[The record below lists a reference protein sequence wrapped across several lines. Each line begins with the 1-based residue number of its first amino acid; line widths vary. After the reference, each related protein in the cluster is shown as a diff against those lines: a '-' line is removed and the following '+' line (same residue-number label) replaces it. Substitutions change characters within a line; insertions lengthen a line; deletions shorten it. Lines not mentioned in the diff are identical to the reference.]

1 METIACVNCGS
12 SRTQPI
18 ESVADF
24 LLGNLSAEHQ
34 WVRCADCG
42 LIYQNPRP
50 DEKEILRYYPDEYD
64 PYQTEFERLS
74 WLQKLS
80 IRYGMQVKLRQVMRF
95 LKQGRLLDIGCSTGE
110 FIAETNAR
118 VGWSAEGLEPSV
130 YAAEIALSRGLKVT
144 VGTLGDDTYPPACFD
159 AVTMWDV
166 LEHIHHPE
174 RLLPAVARILRPGG
188 VLVMRFPN
196 GGSLDRRIFGKYW
209 IGYDAPR
216 HLFVYDRKAIAE
228 LLGKAGF
235 EVRDCHTM
243 HGSYMSF
250 ILSLSFWLKGRG
262 FRQERWMYAALK
274 SLPIRLLMVLPAW
287 LYSLAGAG
295 SQLTVAALRKEIS

>member
-18 ESVADF
+18 ESVVDF

-34 WVRCADCG
+34 WVRCAECG

-64 PYQTEFERLS
+64 PYQTDFERLS
-74 WLQKLS
+74 WLQKKS
-80 IRYGMQVKLRQVMRF
+80 VRYGMQVKLRQVMRF

-110 FIAETNAR
+110 FIAETNNR

-130 YAAEIALSRGLKVT
+130 YAADIALSRGLKVT
-144 VGTLGDDTYPPACFD
+144 VGTLGDDTYPPASFD

-228 LLGKAGF
+228 LLEKAGF

-262 FRQERWMYAALK
+262 FRQERWMYALLK